1 MEKPGPSEEML
12 GMLDNNF
19 STTAGF
25 HSFETIIGEFQYMF
39 LLPDKFDICAN
50 DLAHCGYGNF
60 NPSSIFNLLL
70 MCFHF
75 DSCVLDRLTC

>member
-1 MEKPGPSEEML
+1 MEKPGPTEEML

-25 HSFETIIGEFQYMF
+25 HSFETIIGEFQYIF
-39 LLPDKFDICAN
+39 LLLDNFDICPN
-50 DLAHCGYGNF
+50 DLAHYGI